1 MTRVKKNRYLFWLMD
16 MSLKLTRCINFID
29 VIGMGIR
36 AERIVEEDNKRDIKI
51 RTGLINLSKIM
62 DGKQG
67 AALCQ
72 PRNVKNQY

>member
-1 MTRVKKNRYLFWLMD
+1 
-16 MSLKLTRCINFID
+16 
-29 VIGMGIR
+29 MGIR

-62 DGKQG
+62 DAIQG

-72 PRNVKNQY
+72 PWNVKNQY